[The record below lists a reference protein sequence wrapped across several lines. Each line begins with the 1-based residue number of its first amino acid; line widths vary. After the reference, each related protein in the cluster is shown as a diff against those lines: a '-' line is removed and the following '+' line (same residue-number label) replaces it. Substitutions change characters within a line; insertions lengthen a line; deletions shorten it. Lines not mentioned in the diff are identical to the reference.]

1 MTAGPVPG
9 SNGNTPGV
17 QAPANA
23 TNIGWDAENRLIS
36 ATVNSITYNY
46 EYDHLS
52 RLVVRKV
59 GTAISRRYIHD
70 GWNRIAEYE
79 SSATTPYNTY
89 TWGLDLSGSMQGAG
103 GVGGLLAASE
113 HSGTVQNPV
122 RTPYYPTYDGNGNIS
137 EYLDFS
143 GAAAVHYEYDPFGTV
158 TRLTGS
164 NSTRFQFRFSTK
176 PRDPDTGLYYYGY
189 RFYDPLTGR
198 WPSRDPLA
206 EYSDQHG
213 RVRAELGTKLYG
225 FVGNSPLNRVDP
237 FGLVEMPDD
246 LDSSNLSW
254 NEIKKQLPGV
264 PCKNPRSKG
273 ECCSKARAY
282 FFANPANRGSPSG
295 ASVCCDG
302 RLVACNWGENM
313 SLAGYDGPN
322 ERLEDFIKKLVGEC
336 IVEHE
341 LLHVERT
348 ENYAKKYPNV
358 ACPCDCGILLS
369 QTPTEETD
377 GQECAA
383 HGLSVKCFR
392 KAQKKCAELSDKREA
407 WICADIMSLKVDNS
421 VQYRNQYCQKVL
433 DSLPRIRVP
442 IYK

>member
-1 MTAGPVPG
+1 MAEG
-9 SNGNTPGV
+9 SRRTKAHLVKKSQGHARALPPPNSPKIVLPFSVGEPTLALEAMAHNLTTQALGKSAMRPKNRVLGFSAKRCIYPLGTRRQRPELRSKPCPMPTIFTPGIP
-17 QAPANA
+17 Q
-23 TNIGWDAENRLIS
+23 
-36 ATVNSITYNY
+36 
-46 EYDHLS
+46 
-52 RLVVRKV
+52 
-59 GTAISRRYIHD
+59 
-70 GWNRIAEYE
+70 
-79 SSATTPYNTY
+79 
-89 TWGLDLSGSMQGAG
+89 
-103 GVGGLLAASE
+103 
-113 HSGTVQNPV
+113 
-122 RTPYYPTYDGNGNIS
+122 
-137 EYLDFS
+137 
-143 GAAAVHYEYDPFGTV
+143 
-158 TRLTGS
+158 
-164 NSTRFQFRFSTK
+164 
-176 PRDPDTGLYYYGY
+176 
-189 RFYDPLTGR
+189 

-213 RVRAELGTKLYG
+213 GVRAELGTKLYG
-225 FVGNSPLNRVDP
+225 FVGNSPLNQVDP

-254 NEIKKQLPGV
+254 DEIKKQLPGV

-302 RLVACNWGENM
+302 RLVACNWGENV
-313 SLAGYDGPN
+313 SLDGYDGPN

-341 LLHVERT
+341 LVHVERT

-392 KAQKKCAELSDKREA
+392 KAQKKCAELSDKKEA
-407 WICADIMSLKVDNS
+407 WICADIMSLKEDNS
-421 VQYRNQYCQKVL
+421 KKYRNHHCQKVL
-433 DSLPRIRVP
+433 DSLPPIRVP